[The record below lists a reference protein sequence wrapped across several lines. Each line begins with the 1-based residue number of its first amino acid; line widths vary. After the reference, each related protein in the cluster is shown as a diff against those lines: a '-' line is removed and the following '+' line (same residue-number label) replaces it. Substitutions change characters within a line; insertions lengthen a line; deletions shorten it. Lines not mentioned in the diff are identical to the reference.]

1 MLGGCLAHLLVLS
14 VDLVCLLVKG
24 SQLWFDC
31 LRWLLAEF
39 ILSLGTLVPFGT
51 SEARILPAPLV
62 SDLTLVS
69 FAGLFLFVGC
79 ALGTRVPSGTRE
91 VRQPFYTGV
100 PVLLNVGVVAWYT
113 GACLDLIVGDV

>member
-14 VDLVCLLVKG
+14 ADLVCLLVKG

-31 LRWLLAEF
+31 LWWLLAEF

-51 SEARILPAPLV
+51 SEVRILPAPLV

-69 FAGLFLFVGC
+69 FAGLFLFAGC
-79 ALGTRVPSGTRE
+79 AL
-91 VRQPFYTGV
+91 
-100 PVLLNVGVVAWYT
+100 VLGYHMVQER
-113 GACLDLIVGDV
+113 